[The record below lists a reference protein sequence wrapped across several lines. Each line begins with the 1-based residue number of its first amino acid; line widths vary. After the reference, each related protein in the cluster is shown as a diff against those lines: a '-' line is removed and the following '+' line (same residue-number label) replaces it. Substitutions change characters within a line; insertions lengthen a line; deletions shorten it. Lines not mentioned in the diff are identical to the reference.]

1 MAARWYYT
9 HAGRQLGP
17 TTADELRHLAS
28 TGALHPEDRIWREGD
43 DPARALPAGAAV
55 PLLALLAESGR
66 PTRLDEMRAR
76 QEVRARAAAARLPE
90 EDDDTPEEEPAVSL
104 PADAGPCRL
113 VTGWATSPGRVRTLN
128 EDSLLVQQ
136 LTWVN
141 VDRRHELA
149 LLVVADGLG
158 GSRAGERASGLVIA
172 SLGGSLA
179 ALLTAAVQGQLAGAA
194 DPGVAA
200 ALDAAF
206 QSANRT
212 VLEAGSGDP
221 RCQGMG
227 ATASAVLAWDDD
239 VVVRHVGDCRVYHHR
254 GGRLTQVTQDQ
265 TVVARLVELGQLRPE
280 AAAAHPSRSDLTQ
293 AVGSQRNLAPA
304 AYQFR
309 LARGDWVIVACDG
322 LAAHVEAAALQQAV
336 DEAPPD
342 AARLARRLVQMANDG
357 GGSDNCT
364 VVAAY
369 CR

>member
-9 HAGRQLGP
+9 HAGRQFGP
-17 TTADELRHLAS
+17 TTADELRQLAA
-28 TGALHPEDRIWREGD
+28 TGGLHPEDRVWREGD
-43 DPARALPAGAAV
+43 DPGRALPAGAAV
-55 PLLALLAESGR
+55 PFLVLLAESGR
-66 PTRLDEMRAR
+66 PAWLDELRAR
-76 QEVRARAAAARLPE
+76 QEVKARAAAARAP
-90 EDDDTPEEEPAVSL
+90 DDDTPEAEAPDPL

-113 VTGWATSPGRVRTLN
+113 VAGWATSPGRVRALN
-128 EDSLLVQQ
+128 EDSLLLQQ

-172 SLGGSLA
+172 GLGA
-179 ALLTAAVQGQLAGAA
+179 ALAPLLAGALQGQVAGPA
-194 DPGVAA
+194 DPAVAA

-212 VLEAGSGDP
+212 VLEAGNSDP

-227 ATASAVLAWDDD
+227 ATASAVLVWDDE
-239 VVVRHVGDCRVYHHR
+239 VLVRHVGDCRVYHGH

-265 TVVARLVELGQLRPE
+265 TLVARLVEQGQMRPE
-280 AAAAHPSRSDLTQ
+280 EAATHPSRGDLTQ
-293 AVGSQRNLAPA
+293 AVGSQRRLAPA

-309 LARGDWVIVACDG
+309 VARGDWLVVACDG
-322 LAAHVEAAALQQAV
+322 LAAHVDAAALEQAV
-336 DEAPPD
+336 GQAPP
-342 AARLARRLVQMANDG
+342 APAELARRLVRLADEG

-369 CR
+369 CC

>member
-9 HAGRQLGP
+9 HAGRQFGP
-17 TTADELRHLAS
+17 TTADELRQLAA
-28 TGALHPEDRIWREGD
+28 TGALHPEDRVWREGD
-43 DPARALPAGAAV
+43 DPGGALPAGAAV
-55 PLLALLAESGR
+55 PFLALLAESGR
-66 PTRLDEMRAR
+66 PGWLQELRAR
-76 QEVRARAAAARLPE
+76 QEVKARAAAARAP
-90 EDDDTPEEEPAVSL
+90 DDDETPDAATAEPL

-113 VTGWATSPGRVRTLN
+113 LTGWATSPGRVRALN

-172 SLGGSLA
+172 GLGA
-179 ALLTAAVQGQLAGAA
+179 ALAPLLAGALQGQLAGAA
-194 DPGVAA
+194 DPAVPA

-206 QSANRT
+206 ESVHRT
-212 VLEAGSGDP
+212 VLEAGNGDP
-221 RCQGMG
+221 RCRGMG
-227 ATASAVLAWDDD
+227 ATASAVLVWDDE
-239 VVVRHVGDCRVYHHR
+239 VLVRHVGDCRVYHRH

-265 TVVARLVELGQLRPE
+265 TLVARLVEQGQLRPE
-280 AAAAHPSRSDLTQ
+280 EAAAHPSRGDLTQ
-293 AVGSQRNLAPA
+293 AVGSQPRLAPA

-309 LARGDWVIVACDG
+309 VARGDCVIVACDG
-322 LAAHVEAAALQQAV
+322 LAAHVDPAALEQAV
-336 DEAPPD
+336 SRAP
-342 AARLARRLVQMANDG
+342 AAPAELARHLVRLANEG

-369 CR
+369 CQ